1 MAITRTLPLNRIGL
15 AFPPDTVGADSNLID
30 LSTALGAAIDAVIFH
45 FRSPLREIAER
56 SE

>member
-1 MAITRTLPLNRIGL
+1 MNTIGL

>member
-1 MAITRTLPLNRIGL
+1 MAITRTLARNSIGL
-15 AFPPDTVGADSNLID
+15 AFPSDTVGADSNLID
-30 LSTALGAAIDAVIFH
+30 LSTALGAAIDLSIFH